1 MKKKW
6 ILGLAMAQSVTC
18 LTACSSID
26 LPEPLKNFF
35 GGSKEQAEI
44 KVEDFIRVF
53 SMIMSLSC
61 LLVRNR
67 FQKSKPSFTNLIV

>member
-6 ILGLAMAQSVTC
+6 MLGLAMALSVTC

-35 GGSKEQAEI
+35 GGSKEQAET
-44 KVEDFIRVF
+44 KAEDLYKECF
-53 SMIMSLSC
+53 
-61 LLVRNR
+61 
-67 FQKSKPSFTNLIV
+67 